1 MSEATSNVS
10 GFTASVLRR
19 SPLARTAWLVRLRCD
34 SPDFSWIAGQHIEVT
49 SSNGRASHM
58 YSIASWPDARAPGE
72 FDLAIS
78 HSVHPELLGNLEP
91 GRRVAHSPARGNFIW
106 ESGQG
111 ATLLI
116 GIGTGVAPLR
126 AILQAALGSSPEPA
140 LLLLGARTEA
150 DLLFGDELEAL
161 ARSEQRFIFAPTL
174 SNASAEWSGARG
186 RVHDHLERVLR
197 LLPQGRGDRRAY
209 VCGSTPMVRD
219 TTNLLDALG
228 VPRASVR
235 VESYG

>member
-1 MSEATSNVS
+1 MSEAISNVS
-10 GFTASVLRR
+10 GLTASVLRR
-19 SPLARTAWLVRLRCD
+19 SPLAQTAWLVRLRCD

-49 SSNGRASHM
+49 SWNGRASHM
-58 YSIASWPDARAPGE
+58 YSIASSPDARVPGE

-78 HSVHPELLGNLEP
+78 HSLNPELLADLEP

-197 LLPQGRGDRRAY
+197 LLPQGRGERRAY